1 MQVIFLGCTGEERI
15 HNQAHNTRYGHTRH
29 PVEEVYSAGEFGDL
43 CCDPT
48 RVKGTSDAETIAKG
62 KADQE
67 QEQYSKAS
75 FCEGH
80 RRIRTSKASFQ

>member
-67 QEQYSKAS
+67 QEHYPKKALK
-75 FCEGH
+75 EGH
-80 RRIRTSKASFQ
+80 YCVKTIKATPQ